1 MRKKIKKGHKSFI
14 GNKGYVYILSNPS
27 MKKML
32 KIGLTQR
39 NIYKRVQELNGATGV
54 PTPFKIE
61 YFVETNDC
69 KRLEKEMHQH
79 FSKKRAN
86 KKREFFY
93 VRKRTAK
100 KTLDKYKKIVDGEKS
115 NFVFYSML
123 FLIFILTMAII
134 LLIPL
139 K

>member
-1 MRKKIKKGHKSFI
+1 MKKKLKKGQKSFI

-27 MKKML
+27 MKNML

-39 NIYKRVQELNGATGV
+39 NINKRVQELNGATGV

-61 YFVETNDC
+61 YFVETKDC
-69 KRLEKEMHQH
+69 KELEKLMHKH

-93 VRKRTAK
+93 VRKRVAK
-100 KTLDKYKKIVDGEKS
+100 KVLNKYKKTVDGEKS
-115 NFVFYSML
+115 NVLFYFML
-123 FLIFILTMAII
+123 FCIFILLMTII
-134 LLIPL
+134 MLIPL